1 MKGRLSILMLPLL
14 SVGCGYTHLTYRVSE
29 APAEYRGEL
38 WRFRSPAAGQD
49 AAAFSPD
56 GRFILLRGAY
66 ACRALE
72 TNAGRVVSTFENAG
86 EIRRPLEYLGG
97 AFTIIPYM
105 LAHFF
110 GPAFQAPTKR
120 TPSSAAASSAP
131 PPKPGSRQQPL
142 LAWAGDSRRAF
153 YMRYSPTLKTIAT
166 DTGRPAGSE
175 QEVPLGPMDRVTT
188 ISPSGQVL
196 AINRDE
202 RQTVELAHRSGAW
215 RRDFPQWSS
224 VSFATGKEIA
234 SVSESDGTVH
244 ILDIESGDELKTFQ
258 FDAGSACWMGA
269 DGELLLICRTDS
281 QSAPAQSTSVRLIEL
296 ASGRELAHVDPRELG
311 IRGYLRNWSSAS
323 KRGVFYH
330 FPGKRGR
337 ADGPEAVIVDLK
349 TGLEIHR
356 LKLEQSQSVLDFS
369 PDGRLLLVSR
379 GPWHLQLFQVA
390 PPD

>member
-1 MKGRLSILMLPLL
+1 MNSGIVGILDHIDSSKEDL
-14 SVGCGYTHLTYRVSE
+14 
-29 APAEYRGEL
+29 AE
-38 WRFRSPAAGQD
+38 
-49 AAAFSPD
+49 
-56 GRFILLRGAY
+56 ILNH
-66 ACRALE
+66 ALE
-72 TNAGRVVSTFENAG
+72 GR
-86 EIRRPLEYLGG
+86 RRVKEQLKKMG
-97 AFTIIPYM
+97 AFEYYHT
-105 LAHFF
+105 
-110 GPAFQAPTKR
+110 
-120 TPSSAAASSAP
+120 
-131 PPKPGSRQQPL
+131 
-142 LAWAGDSRRAF
+142 
-153 YMRYSPTLKTIAT
+153 
-166 DTGRPAGSE
+166 
-175 QEVPLGPMDRVTT
+175 
-188 ISPSGQVL
+188 
-196 AINRDE
+196 
-202 RQTVELAHRSGAW
+202 
-215 RRDFPQWSS
+215 
-224 VSFATGKEIA
+224 SF
-234 SVSESDGTVH
+234 SF
-244 ILDIESGDELKTFQ
+244 LDIESGDELKTFQ

-379 GPWHLQLFQVA
+379 GAWHLQLFQVA